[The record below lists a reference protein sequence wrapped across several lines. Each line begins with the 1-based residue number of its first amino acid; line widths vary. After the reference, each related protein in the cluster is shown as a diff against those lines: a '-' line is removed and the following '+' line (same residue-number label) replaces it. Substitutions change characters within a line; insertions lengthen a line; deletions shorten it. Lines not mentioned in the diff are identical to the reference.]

1 MKDSHLHEKEMKKI
15 LIYPLLMKYRVLYS
29 QKYFLN
35 FMINSVHIMCK
46 NFNYFLT

>member
-15 LIYPLLMKYRVLYS
+15 IIYPLLMKYRVLYR

-35 FMINSVHIMCK
+35 FMINSFFVEKFRSYHV
-46 NFNYFLT
+46 